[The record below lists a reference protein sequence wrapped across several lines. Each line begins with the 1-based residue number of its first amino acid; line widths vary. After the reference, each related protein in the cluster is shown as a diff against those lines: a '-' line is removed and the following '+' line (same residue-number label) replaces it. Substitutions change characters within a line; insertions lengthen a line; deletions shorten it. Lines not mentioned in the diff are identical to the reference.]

1 MPADINKLIEQ
12 IGASDSV
19 ERGRAADELGRSGDP
34 RALAGLAGLL
44 DDQDVIVRFKAAC
57 ALAWLGDDSGVDALL
72 WALGRIEFCFAALEA
87 LTELGAPSSHEALKR
102 FFRRWHLHPLERL
115 QAAAALHSCGDEQ
128 GTEYLTACLDSQK
141 AEERGLALELWG
153 RLRMPSALDVLQ
165 GVLSNPD
172 DTHHLDA
179 ARGLAH
185 LGDAR
190 SLPLLE
196 RLTRQRED
204 PLLAEVAASAADTV
218 RQVNQGTES

>member
-1 MPADINKLIEQ
+1 MPGDIERLIEQ

-19 ERGRAADELGRSGDP
+19 ERGRAADELGRAGDP
-34 RALAGLAGLL
+34 RAVDGLAGLL
-44 DDQDVIVRFKAAC
+44 DDEDVIVRFKAAC
-57 ALAWLGDDSGVDALL
+57 ALAWLGDERGLDALL

-87 LTELGAPSSHEALKR
+87 LTEIGARGSHDALKR
-102 FFRRWHLHPLERL
+102 FFGRWHLHPLERL

-128 GTEYLTACLDSQK
+128 GTNFVTACLDSK
-141 AEERGLALELWG
+141 KPEERGLALELWG
-153 RLRMPSALDVLQ
+153 RLKMPAALDVLQ

-172 DTHHLDA
+172 DTHRLDA

-196 RLTRQRED
+196 RLARQRED
-204 PLLAEVAASAADTV
+204 PLLAEVAAAAAETV
-218 RQVNQGTES
+218 RQMNEGGAP